1 MPLPTIPQQ
10 LKTELRTAR
19 LLLRCPREGDG
30 ASVHEAV
37 VESLNAL
44 RAWPASLPWAMQEP
58 SVSASET
65 YCLNSAAGF
74 AARTALVYL
83 AFDAEGKLVASTS
96 LHSINWN
103 VPKFEVGFWCRSSLT
118 GKGYTKEAISALM
131 GYAFASLGAQR
142 VEAFTDEAN
151 AGSRAVCASVGMR
164 LEGVLKNERITPA
177 GSLRNTCVYAAVGNG
192 SKTRR

>member
-1 MPLPTIPQQ
+1 MPMPTIPQQ

-30 ASVHEAV
+30 PLVHEAV
-37 VESLNAL
+37 VESLDAL

-58 SVSASET
+58 SVAVSESF
-65 YCLNSAAGF
+65 CRNSAAGF
-74 AARTALVYL
+74 AQGTALVYL
-83 AFDAEGKLVASTS
+83 AFDAEGKWVASTS

-118 GKGYTKEAISALM
+118 GKGYTKEALAALM

-142 VEAFTDEAN
+142 VEAFTDEEN
-151 AGSRAVCASVGMR
+151 TGSRAVCASVGMR
-164 LEGVLKNERITPA
+164 LEGVLQNERITPA
-177 GSLRNTCVYAAVGNG
+177 GSLRNTCVYAAVSRGA
-192 SKTRR
+192 KAR